1 MQYGL
6 RCGPRDKKRL
16 YAVKTRK
23 AAFAGEAE
31 QQTLKLKVPD
41 LDGAVLYKDF
51 KVFIGIGTKQLWD
64 RPKKLGRAKKLFAF
78 DDGTFQP
85 LWIEYVPVEDA
96 KGEVASFKPTT
107 VSTQILGRGDDKR
120 HMKRWKG
127 KEDRAATLIYQVE
140 GDKVKGEKRKE
151 STPNS
156 WKDSQKRR
164 KQSYDEKEA
173 TEWTS
178 SSARSSNDHDW
189 AAEDWKTDWKAQDYW
204 SKDEPEKKDRSDKK
218 RKTDHEDAP
227 WRKPKTP
234 ADRREDGREKRKDD
248 RPIGAGAKSSKSASR
263 SWKEDDTWH
272 PSSSWKE
279 DWPEDRDDYRDAG
292 ASSSSSSWNPG
303 HSRSREGHGV
313 WSSMWST
320 N

>member
-1 MQYGL
+1 MICAIAL
-6 RCGPRDKKRL
+6 ES
-16 YAVKTRK
+16 TR
-23 AAFAGEAE
+23 F
-31 QQTLKLKVPD
+31 
-41 LDGAVLYKDF
+41 DF
-51 KVFIGIGTKQLWD
+51 KVWIGIGTKQHWD

-78 DDGTFQP
+78 DGGTFQP

-140 GDKVKGEKRKE
+140 GDRVKGEKRKE

-164 KQSYDEKEA
+164 KQSDEKEA
-173 TEWTS
+173 PEWKS
-178 SSARSSNDHDW
+178 SSAHSSTDYNW
-189 AAEDWKTDWKAQDYW
+189 AAEDWKSDWKAHDYW
-204 SKDEPEKKDRSDKK
+204 SKDEPEKKDHSENK
-218 RKTDHEDAP
+218 RKTEHEDAP
-227 WRKPKTP
+227 WRKSKTP
-234 ADRREDGREKRKDD
+234 ADRRDGGREKRKDD
-248 RPIGAGAKSSKSASR
+248 RPIGAGR
-263 SWKEDDTWH
+263 SWKG
-272 PSSSWKE
+272 

-292 ASSSSSSWNPG
+292 ASSSSSSW
-303 HSRSREGHGV
+303 RSREGHGV